1 MAKRPTSKASG
12 LKRRRPS
19 RAEREAR
26 MQRGIIIGTIVVAV
40 VVVGLIGF
48 ALLNDLVLIPN
59 KAIATVNGDKIT
71 TKDFQDRVLIDFYF
85 QTGGVV
91 QQGLDPSLLAQYS
104 LDLLIQGL
112 IVQQQAAERGIE
124 VSDADVQQE
133 NELLFGYD
141 SGEPEPTPTI
151 TPTRTPTIEPTATST
166 YVFTPTP
173 SPTPTLEPGVTPTA
187 TPTITPTPTATLLPQ
202 PTLAPVSEEEYTQ
215 QYDQFLQAIADF
227 TGIPVERVQAMWF
240 EQQRIDAGEQF
251 EVLAAELSL
260 DTSNA
265 YKGGDLGWFEKGGM
279 VAEFEEAVFNM
290 EVGTISDPIE
300 TQFGWHLIKLYD
312 RRVVKTTPQEQ
323 ETQRQSEF
331 QDLIDGWRAEG
342 DVVIDPNW
350 ANVVPA
356 APQQSN

>member
-1 MAKRPTSKASG
+1 MTKRPTSKASG

-133 NELLFGYD
+133 NELIFGYD
-141 SGEPEPTPTI
+141 SGEPEPTPTRRSAS
-151 TPTRTPTIEPTATST
+151 PSCSAASTST
-166 YVFTPTP
+166 VCASVPP
-173 SPTPTLEPGVTPTA
+173 RSPT
-187 TPTITPTPTATLLPQ
+187 
-202 PTLAPVSEEEYTQ
+202 S
-215 QYDQFLQAIADF
+215 
-227 TGIPVERVQAMWF
+227 
-240 EQQRIDAGEQF
+240 
-251 EVLAAELSL
+251 
-260 DTSNA
+260 
-265 YKGGDLGWFEKGGM
+265 
-279 VAEFEEAVFNM
+279 
-290 EVGTISDPIE
+290 
-300 TQFGWHLIKLYD
+300 
-312 RRVVKTTPQEQ
+312 RR
-323 ETQRQSEF
+323 F
-331 QDLIDGWRAEG
+331 WR
-342 DVVIDPNW
+342 
-350 ANVVPA
+350 
-356 APQQSN
+356 